1 MIMQEDPHPYS
12 PLWNKYR
19 PAVLQMMSAAATSA
33 QQYQLYGHE
42 FKALSKKDKGGFSFL
57 LEAQNG
63 KAVNNIKKSKVA
75 MDLLFVLQQS
85 RTAQQLLSEA
95 AYEFSLDKN
104 FVFRVNKKV
113 AVPAAEEVVTAI
125 EP

>member
-19 PAVLQMMSAAATSA
+19 PAVLQMMTAAGTSA

-42 FKALSKKDKGGFSFL
+42 FKALAKKDKGGFSFM

-75 MDLLFVLQQS
+75 IDLLYVLQQS

-104 FVFRVNKKV
+104 FVFRVNKKEP
-113 AVPAAEEVVTAI
+113 VPAADDVVPVT